1 MSKLTWDQVGQRNY
15 ETGVDRGV
23 LYPFADGAY
32 TTGVAWNGLISVTE
46 SPSGAEANAVY
57 ADNVKYL
64 NLISAEEFGASVE
77 AYTYPPEFA
86 PCDGSAELG
95 TAGSGVFIGQQK
107 RSPFGLCYRTMLGND
122 TDGTDL
128 GYKIHIIYGAMATPS
143 EKAYTSV
150 NDTPEALTFSW
161 DITTTPVAV
170 TGHKPTACLTIDSTK
185 CASAKL
191 AVIEAKLY
199 GSEGTDGAPTLLL
212 PDEIVAILNAS
223 N

>member
-23 LYPFADGAY
+23 LYPFADGKY
-32 TTGVAWNGLISVTE
+32 GTGVAWNGLVSVTE

-86 PCDGSAELG
+86 PCDGSAEI
-95 TAGSGVFIGQQK
+95 TTGVFIGQQK

-170 TGHKPTACLTIDSTK
+170 KDHKPTACLTIDSTK
-185 CASAKL
+185 CAEGALAK
-191 AVIEAKLY
+191 IEAKLY
-199 GSEGTDGAPTLLL
+199 GSDGTDGTPTLLL
-212 PDEIVAILNAS
+212 PDEIIELLKA
-223 N
+223 